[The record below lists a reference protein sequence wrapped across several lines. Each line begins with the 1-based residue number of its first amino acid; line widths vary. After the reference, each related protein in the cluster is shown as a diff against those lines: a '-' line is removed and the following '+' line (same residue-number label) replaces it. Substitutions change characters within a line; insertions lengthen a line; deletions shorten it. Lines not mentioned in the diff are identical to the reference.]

1 MGKRNKT
8 VVGRYAD
15 ARTGAEKLCGENVF
29 AAPSISQ
36 HDWERMIQA
45 AEKQALRHF
54 NKRKTKINY
63 ASVTRAYFKHW
74 PWQKSGLPKST
85 FFDARKKV
93 ENYFKARKHWAKSMS
108 EQTEKGKTLD

>member
-36 HDWERMIQA
+36 HDRERMIKA
-45 AEKQALRHF
+45 AQERARRFFGKQR
-54 NKRKTKINY
+54 TKNSY
-63 ASVTRAYFKHW
+63 AVVTKAYFDHL
-74 PWQKSGLPKST
+74 PWQKTGLPRSS
-85 FFDARKKV
+85 FFHALKKV
-93 ENYFKARKHWAKSMS
+93 KEFFQADKHWVESTS
-108 EQTEKGKTLD
+108 EQTSK

>member
-36 HDWERMIQA
+36 HDRERMIKA
-45 AEKQALRHF
+45 AQE
-54 NKRKTKINY
+54 
-63 ASVTRAYFKHW
+63 RARR
-74 PWQKSGLPKST
+74 L
-85 FFDARKKV
+85 
-93 ENYFKARKHWAKSMS
+93 
-108 EQTEKGKTLD
+108 

>member
-54 NKRKTKINY
+54 NRRKTKINY

-74 PWQKSGLPKST
+74 PWQKSGLPKS
-85 FFDARKKV
+85 
-93 ENYFKARKHWAKSMS
+93 
-108 EQTEKGKTLD
+108 QTR